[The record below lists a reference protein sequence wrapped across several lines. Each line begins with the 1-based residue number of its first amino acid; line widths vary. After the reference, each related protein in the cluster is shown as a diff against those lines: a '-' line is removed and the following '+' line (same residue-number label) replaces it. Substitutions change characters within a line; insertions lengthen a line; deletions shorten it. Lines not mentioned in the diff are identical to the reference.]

1 MKKRIQLKNEINIAI
16 KEAMIYRNLTQKQV
30 AKAIGVAPQTLS
42 SYIHN
47 RRIPNAID
55 LYHLVHVLDLDIEYL
70 FDLKQRNN
78 VLDYRL
84 NQSLKLF
91 SHEQKQFLLSFLE
104 STSKKR
110 SGNDKK

>member
-47 RRIPNAID
+47 RRID